1 MATKYYHMIVEPIGN
16 FPGETTGRK
25 EYIST
30 TQGAAPPGYKCVG
43 VCGFHEKQREV
54 QYPCRGCVY
63 YAACGSSTRTMPCDG
78 RKTKKELKDGTE
90 LY

>member
-1 MATKYYHMIVEPIGN
+1 MTTKYYHMIVEPIGN

-63 YAACGSSTRTMPCDG
+63 YAACGSSTRTMPCDV